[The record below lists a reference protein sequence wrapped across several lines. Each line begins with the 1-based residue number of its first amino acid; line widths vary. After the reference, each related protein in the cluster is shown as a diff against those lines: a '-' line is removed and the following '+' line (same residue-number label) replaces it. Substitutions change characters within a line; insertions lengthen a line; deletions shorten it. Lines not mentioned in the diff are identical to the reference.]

1 MIADPGD
8 TFFPYNVVQVLEDFI
23 WSIDSDITFVRRP
36 IKKTDPNQ
44 CVAIIPAR
52 SYYRKDS
59 QEVGRIEKTI
69 KCYDIMVQTLI
80 TDTDQGR
87 GLRIHSLFAKHI
99 IELLARDGALR
110 VGLRDLAT
118 TDARGIKETLMQYE
132 AGEQIFHTNRQDT
145 SFKFLS
151 TTEFLIETQII

>member
-23 WSIDSDITFVRRP
+23 WSIDSDITFFRRP
-36 IKKTDPNQ
+36 LKKTDPTQ
-44 CVAIIPAR
+44 SVGLIPAR
-52 SYYRKDS
+52 SYYKKDS
-59 QEVGRIEKTI
+59 QEVGRVEKTI

-80 TDTDQGR
+80 ADTDAGR

-118 TDARGIKETLMQYE
+118 TDTRGVKEALTQHE
-132 AGEQIFHTNRQDT
+132 AGEQIFHTNRQDA

-151 TTEFLIETQII
+151 TTEFSIETQII